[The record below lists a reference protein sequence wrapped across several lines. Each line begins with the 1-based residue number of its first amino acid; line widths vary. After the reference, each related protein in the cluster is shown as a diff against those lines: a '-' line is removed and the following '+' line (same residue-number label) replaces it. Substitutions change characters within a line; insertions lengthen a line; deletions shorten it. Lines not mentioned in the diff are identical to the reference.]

1 MAIDRS
7 EKVVCAFLDLK
18 KAFDVVDHNVLL
30 QKLAQHG
37 VTGKEHEW
45 FESYLSGRL
54 QFVSCDGTDSKQL
67 TITYGILQG
76 SVLGRPYLIFI

>member
-18 KAFDVVDHNVLL
+18 KAFNVLL

>member
-1 MAIDRS
+1 M
-7 EKVVCAFLDLK
+7 
-18 KAFDVVDHNVLL
+18 L

-54 QFVSCDGTDSKQL
+54 QFVSCDGTDSEQL
-67 TITYGILQG
+67 TISTYGIPQG
-76 SVLGRPYLIFI
+76 SVLGPTLFNIHPYR

>member
-1 MAIDRS
+1 MVALIRAVDSWKMAIDRS

-37 VTGKEHEW
+37 VTGIF
-45 FESYLSGRL
+45 FEVVVNRNFTVLRFTFPSHLLRY
-54 QFVSCDGTDSKQL
+54 QL
-67 TITYGILQG
+67 
-76 SVLGRPYLIFI
+76 